1 MDGKGALQ
9 VTAAVGAIRELEENA
24 RRLYLELL
32 LVDGRLPDVPGRV
45 GELRDIIEELE
56 HRLATVAEGRMTA
69 MAREAAAEARM
80 LGKGEDFVVDRLEER
95 GEQDRRAQE
104 ALVAA
109 EGRGQVRALASRK

>member
-45 GELRDIIEELE
+45 GELRDLVDELE
-56 HRLATVAEGRMTA
+56 GRLAEVAEGRLTA
-69 MAREAAAEARM
+69 MTRALGEEARV
-80 LGKGEDFVVDRLEER
+80 LGEDEEDFVVARLEER

-109 EGRGQVRALASRK
+109 EGRGQLHALRK